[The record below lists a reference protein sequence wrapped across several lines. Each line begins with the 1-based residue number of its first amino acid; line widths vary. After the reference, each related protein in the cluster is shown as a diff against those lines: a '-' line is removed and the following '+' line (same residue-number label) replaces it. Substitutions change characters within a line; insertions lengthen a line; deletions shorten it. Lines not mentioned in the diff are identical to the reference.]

1 MAELVKGE
9 HSGNPMAGQV
19 SPLGHTDI
27 NELVALLA
35 ALSEATVV
43 APAKAVIDGD
53 HGSGSLQG
61 WALAQGI
68 ELVRWDSNLK
78 RPFSIQRTP
87 ELAAPVWTILLTDS
101 SRLIANEGETS
112 ATKGKRAEGMAY
124 LYNHHLSMNLMF
136 EDTGP
141 IRMLLIRLKPEAWR
155 WLDPRPQIVDQFI
168 EATQPRFYG
177 FKLQDQLAKLFS
189 HLFHGSVEDN
199 SPPWH
204 TLIKTLEVCSH
215 LFASLQ
221 QRPQTRYS
229 KLNTRDAHRIHQ
241 AQQLLVA
248 DFQEQISLAEICKQV
263 GLGRDKLRQLFQ
275 QVYGT
280 TPYQYFQE
288 QRMHEAHRLITQQHQ
303 SVMEAGYQVGYSH
316 MGHFSQAFK
325 KQFGY
330 LPKAVKHSA

>member
-1 MAELVKGE
+1 MAEHMRTLPLNFTLHDLAEGACPFKGE
-9 HSGNPMAGQV
+9 LDAEKVGQRVSGLVGK
-19 SPLGHTDI
+19 LGYR
-27 NELVALLA
+27 
-35 ALSEATVV
+35 VV
-43 APAKAVIDGD
+43 GPA
-53 HGSGSLQG
+53 S
-61 WALAQGI
+61 
-68 ELVRWDSNLK
+68 
-78 RPFSIQRTP
+78 
-87 ELAAPVWTILLTDS
+87 
-101 SRLIANEGETS
+101 
-112 ATKGKRAEGMAY
+112 AEGMAY

-168 EATQPRFYG
+168 EAKQPRFYG

-248 DFQEQISLAEICKQV
+248 DFQEPMSLAEICKQV

-288 QRMHEAHRLITQQHQ
+288 QRMHKAHRLIAQQHQ

-316 MGHFSQAFK
+316 MGHFSQAFR

-330 LPKAVKHSA
+330 LPKAAKPSALTPRSLP

>member
-1 MAELVKGE
+1 MKNEPSE
-9 HSGNPMAGQV
+9 HRVEGQV

-27 NELVALLA
+27 YELVALLA
-35 ALSEATVV
+35 ALSEATLVE
-43 APAKAVIDGD
+43 PGKAVIDSS
-53 HGSGSLQG
+53 HGTGTMQG

-78 RPFSIQRTP
+78 KPFAIQRTP
-87 ELAAPVWTILLTDS
+87 ALNAPVWTILLTDS
-101 SRLIANEGETS
+101 SRLIANDGEAIPS
-112 ATKGKRAEGMAY
+112 PLPATQKRSEGMAY
-124 LYNHHLSMNLMF
+124 LYNHHLAMNLMF
-136 EDTGP
+136 EDNGP
-141 IRMLLIRLKPEAWR
+141 IRMLLIRLKPEAWQ
-155 WLDPRPQIVDQFI
+155 WLDPRPEIINQFI
-168 EATQPRFYG
+168 DANEPRFYG

-189 HLFHGSVEDN
+189 QLFHGSVEDN
-199 SPPWH
+199 TPPWH

-215 LFASLQ
+215 LFDNLK
-221 QRPQTRYS
+221 QRPQTHYA

-241 AQQLLVA
+241 AQQLLIS
-248 DFQEQISLAEICKQV
+248 DFQEPIGLAEICKQV

-288 QRMHEAHRLITQQHQ
+288 QRMQEAHRLIAQEQL

-330 LPKAVKHSA
+330 LPKAVKAAS